1 VVTGSEKLTVP
12 INKTY
17 YKLNPV
23 SLHLKSIDMNK
34 IIISLFIILSLS
46 ITLSAQEKTK
56 EPIKPALLVID
67 IQNKFLP
74 WMDEK
79 DREMGMMYIKGY
91 IEEFRKLGL
100 PIIRI
105 HHSDPKEGPFPGTP
119 EFEFPDDIGISK
131 DDAMIVKTYGNSF
144 TKTDLDKILKE
155 KGANTLFLCGLSSV
169 GCVLA
174 TYIGAQDHDYK
185 VFLLKD
191 AIFSHNAEYTGQ
203 IETIFDAIGWEV
215 VELLIE

>member
-1 VVTGSEKLTVP
+1 MKKL
-12 INKTY
+12 
-17 YKLNPV
+17 L
-23 SLHLKSIDMNK
+23 SI
-34 IIISLFIILSLS
+34 LVLSLTIS
-46 ITLSAQEKTK
+46 TLLSAQEKTK

-79 DREMGMMYIKGY
+79 DRETGMMYIKGY
-91 IEEFRKLGL
+91 IEVFRKQGL

-105 HHSDPKEGPFPGTP
+105 HHSDPTEGPFPGTP

-131 DDAMIVKTYGNSF
+131 DDPMIVKTYGNSF

-155 KGANTLFLCGLSSV
+155 KGVNTLFLCGLSSV

-203 IETIFDAIGWEV
+203 IESIFGAVSWEV
-215 VELLIE
+215 VELLIQ

>member
-1 VVTGSEKLTVP
+1 ML
-12 INKTY
+12 I
-17 YKLNPV
+17 V
-23 SLHLKSIDMNK
+23 SLI
-34 IIISLFIILSLS
+34 LS

-56 EPIKPALLVID
+56 EPIRPALLVID

-79 DREMGMMYIKGY
+79 DREIGMMYIKGY

-105 HHSDPKEGPFPGTP
+105 HHSDPNEGPFPGTP

-131 DDAMIVKTYGNSF
+131 DDPMIVKTYGNSF

-191 AIFSHNAEYTGQ
+191 AIFSHNAEYTSQ

>member
-1 VVTGSEKLTVP
+1 MKKLSF
-12 INKTY
+12 
-17 YKLNPV
+17 L
-23 SLHLKSIDMNK
+23 L
-34 IIISLFIILSLS
+34 LSLLAAS
-46 ITLSAQEKTK
+46 LALQAQEKTK

-79 DREMGMMYIKGY
+79 DKETGMMYIKGY

-105 HHSDPKEGPFPGTP
+105 YHSDPKEGPFPGTP
-119 EFEFPDDIGISK
+119 EFEFPDDTGITK
-131 DDAMIVKTYGNSF
+131 DDPMIVKTYGNSF

-155 KGANTLFLCGLSSV
+155 KGVNTLFLCGLSSV

-185 VFLLKD
+185 AFFLKD
-191 AIFSHNAEYTGQ
+191 AIFSHNAEYTSQ
-203 IETIFDAIGWEV
+203 IETIFNALDWEV
-215 VELLIE
+215 VNLLIQQ

>member
-1 VVTGSEKLTVP
+1 MKKNIT
-12 INKTY
+12 I
-17 YKLNPV
+17 
-23 SLHLKSIDMNK
+23 
-34 IIISLFIILSLS
+34 LFALMAIVFS
-46 ITLSAQEKTK
+46 LSAQEKTK
-56 EPIKPALLVID
+56 EPIRPALLVID

-105 HHSDPKEGPFPGTP
+105 YHSDPKEGPFPGTP
-119 EFEFPDDIGISK
+119 EFEFPDDAGIAK
-131 DDAMIVKTYGNSF
+131 DDPMIVKTYGNGF

-155 KGANTLFLCGLSSV
+155 KEANTLFLCGLSSV

-191 AIFSHNAEYTGQ
+191 AIFSHKSEYTSQ
-203 IETIFDAIGWEV
+203 IETIFDAVGWEV
-215 VELLIE
+215 VQLLIE